1 MNKITDAESYEDFE
15 KYCLD
20 KNYTLSELSS
30 KKSYFIRKDEGGYAN
45 IISWIDT
52 FREKYTT
59 KRKIT
64 QSKATEYLGKYGA
77 TKAVRVLSEE
87 GVIIT
92 RQGLYKA
99 ADNER

>member
-20 KNYTLSELSS
+20 KKYTLSELSS
-30 KKSYFIRKDEGGYAN
+30 KKSYFIRKDKCGYSN
-45 IISWIDT
+45 IISWIDI
-52 FREKYTT
+52 FREKYTS

-64 QSKATEYLGKYGA
+64 TCKAKQYLEKYGA
-77 TKAVRVLSEE
+77 TEAVKVLLGE
-87 GVIIT
+87 GVVIT

-99 ADNER
+99 AENE